1 MPLSQSAALRPGA
14 VRRCAGA
21 VRRTCGP
28 AARAAPSAVAAAGFR
43 SRSAATLGLQARPRP
58 GAFVSRRR
66 LACRTTASAADAGVA
81 ALPAAERCTFRLG
94 DSEIVL
100 ETGRVGRQA
109 GGAILASECDTVILT
124 TICASDEPPK
134 DSSFLPLT
142 VVYQERFSAAG
153 RTASGF
159 IKRDGKQRESEILV
173 SRLVDRPL
181 RPVFS
186 VRREARGTAH
196 RTTLSL
202 RRRAAGRVLH

>member
-1 MPLSQSAALRPGA
+1 MR
-14 VRRCAGA
+14 
-21 VRRTCGP
+21 
-28 AARAAPSAVAAAGFR
+28 
-43 SRSAATLGLQARPRP
+43 RPRP
-58 GAFVSRRR
+58 GVSRRR
-66 LACRTTASAADAGVA
+66 SVARRTVAAAADAGVA
-81 ALPAAERCTFRLG
+81 ALPDAEFCTFRLG
-94 DSEIVL
+94 DSEVRL

-109 GGAILASECDTVILT
+109 GGAVMAIEGETVLFT

-159 IKRDGKQRESEILV
+159 IKRDGKQRENEILV

-181 RPVFS
+181 RPVFA
-186 VRREARGTAH
+186 VRRGAACAASNAA
-196 RTTLSL
+196 LSR